1 MTKQKNNTKH
11 YGSMLLLSVLFVVI
25 LFSYAQQ
32 PPPAQKPINPN
43 MKIIEMQ
50 KADILYKLEN
60 FDATILKNNVVFYHD
75 GAYMYC
81 DSAYLHE
88 KTNSFEA
95 FGNVR
100 MEQGDTIF
108 VYGDYLNYNGN
119 TKFAK
124 LRYNIRLEDKQ
135 ATLFTDSLDYDRVAN
150 LGYYFDGGLL
160 VDEEN
165 ELSSFWGQYDLNTK
179 EALFNDSVKLVNPD
193 YTIYTEELKY
203 NTVTKIADIIGPS
216 TIVSDS
222 GTVYT
227 DRGWYNTITDDSQLL
242 DRSRVVSKDGS
253 KFLTGDTIYHN
264 QKTGIGKVY
273 GDMFL
278 QDSLRKAI
286 IGGNYGYYDD
296 NLGYAM
302 ATDSAYAI
310 EYSDRDSLFLHADTL
325 KMITDSLDRQMIA
338 YYNVRFFRN
347 DIQGVCDSLQYF
359 SKDSLLSM
367 YKNPVIWNGNYQ
379 LLGNQIDIYLNDSTI
394 EKGNVKEYSLGILK
408 RPVENQ
414 FNQLTGRD
422 MTATFENGNLKRL
435 LVEGNAES
443 LYYILSEDSTVIGL
457 NKTESAFLSMDIKD
471 DKVEKLKL
479 WNSTKAQTTPLS
491 QLDPKS
497 STLKGFVWLDYMR
510 PVSAWDIFRSSKRKS
525 EDNIAQPKRF
535 RRPDVEIQ
543 SR

>member
-394 EKGNVKEYSLGILK
+394 EKANVKEYSLGILK